1 MSLWQKSCVECHC
14 ANFLICLACSRMKI
28 ISAKKSSP
36 PHLPRRIGIIAFPD
50 SQILDISGPLAVFNE
65 ASRQVQK
72 HSEGKQAAYQI
83 ELISTAANKLVD
95 CYCGVSLTAHTD
107 FRSAAANYDT
117 LLVAGGYGVMQAA
130 TIDGFLPWLQK
141 QAGTA
146 RRVGSVC
153 SGAVVL
159 AAAGLLDG
167 RRATTHWYYC
177 QQIAQQFP
185 KVNFDADPIFIRD
198 GNIYTSA
205 GVTAGIDLALALV
218 EEDLGADIALFVARA
233 LIVFLRRPGS
243 QSQFSQSLSLQ
254 TSDRKPLRELQAWLL
269 ENLREPLTVEQM
281 ADRVGMSPR
290 NFARVFTEQLGMP
303 PARFV
308 SQIRL
313 ETARRRLE
321 ESSQSI
327 EIIAEECGF
336 GSTESMRSAFQ
347 RVLRVSPQDY
357 RNRFYLTEEKEP
369 DNEPFIQ
376 PPRLSQSHNG
386 SNHQH
391 RIHQPTGKSERSK
404 IRHDHSGT

>member
-1 MSLWQKSCVECHC
+1 MWQKSCDECHC
-14 ANFLICLACSRMKI
+14 ANFLICIVWLTMNI
-28 ISAKKSSP
+28 ISAKKSSS
-36 PHLPRRIGIIAFPD
+36 LFTRRIGIVAFPE

-65 ASRQVQK
+65 ASRQAKK
-72 HSEGKQAAYQI
+72 HFEGAQATYQI
-83 ELISTAANKLVD
+83 ELISTGADRLVD

-107 FRSAAANYDT
+107 FRSATGHYDT
-117 LLVAGGYGVMQAA
+117 LLVGGGYGVMQAT
-130 TIDGFLPWLQK
+130 TIEGFLPWLQK
-141 QAGTA
+141 EAGAA

-167 RRATTHWYYC
+167 RRATTHWHYC
-177 QQIAQQFP
+177 QRIAQQFP
-185 KVNFDADPIFIRD
+185 AVNFDADPIFIRD
-198 GNIYTSA
+198 GNVYTSA
-205 GVTAGIDLALALV
+205 GVTAGIDMALALV
-218 EEDLGADIALFVARA
+218 EEDLGAEMALIVARA
-233 LIVFLRRPGS
+233 LVVFLRRPGS

-269 ENLREPLTVEQM
+269 ENLRELLTVEQM

-313 ETARRRLE
+313 EAARRRLE

-327 EIIAEECGF
+327 ELIAEECGF

-357 RNRFYLTEEKEP
+357 RNRFYLIEEKEP
-369 DNEPFIQ
+369 DNESIIQ
-376 PPRLSQSHNG
+376 PPRLSQSHDG

-391 RIHQPTGKSERSK
+391 RFHQPTGKSERRK
-404 IRHDHSGT
+404 THYEHSGT